1 VTSTGFPSPALN
13 VRLATVADCQP
24 LQRMLEL
31 YQYELSDFWDQDL
44 DAAGE
49 YGYAL
54 DRYWSASS
62 NYPYVAL
69 VDGRYAGFALVDDQV
84 KLPGGQYWMDQF
96 FVLKKYRSR
105 GVGKA
110 LAADVIRC
118 HPGEWQIGQMADN
131 HPAQAFWRKTIGAL
145 TGGNFKETAI
155 TTGWWQ
161 GVVQQ
166 FTSR

>member
-1 VTSTGFPSPALN
+1 MTVLTLD
-13 VRLATVADCQP
+13 VRLATGADRDP

-31 YQYELSDFWDQDL
+31 YQYELSDIWDQDL

-54 DRYWSASS
+54 DRYWNASG

-69 VDGRYAGFALVDDQV
+69 IDGRYAGFALVDDRV
-84 KLPGGQYWMDQF
+84 KLSGGQYWMDQF
-96 FVLKKYRSR
+96 FVLKKYRGR
-105 GVGKA
+105 GVGRA
-110 LAADVIRC
+110 LAADVIRR
-118 HPGEWQIGQMADN
+118 HPGAWQIGQMADN
-131 HPAQAFWRKTIGAL
+131 HSAQAFWRKTIGGL
-145 TGGNFKETAI
+145 TEGNFKESTI

-166 FTSR
+166 FTAR

>member
-1 VTSTGFPSPALN
+1 MTLLTLD
-13 VRLATVADCQP
+13 VRLATGADRDP
-24 LQRMLEL
+24 IRRMLEL
-31 YQYELSDFWDQDL
+31 YQYELSEIWDQDL

-54 DRYWSASS
+54 DRYWGASG
-62 NYPYVAL
+62 NYPYLAL

-96 FVLKKYRSR
+96 FVMKKYRGR
-105 GVGKA
+105 GVGRS
-110 LAADVIRC
+110 LAADVIRR
-118 HPGEWQIGQMADN
+118 HPGKWQIGQMADN
-131 HPAQAFWRKTIGAL
+131 HPAQAFWRKTLGAL
-145 TGGNFKETAI
+145 TEGNFKETEI